1 MLGMTPI
8 LCYRDKMVVTKLG
21 YSNKMLDM
29 GLKKHNSDKIVDMT
43 PVLLYK
49 VKIAE
54 LASKLCYNFKMMDIA
69 RVKYN
74 RDKLVEMAPGLQNRD
89 KRN

>member
-1 MLGMTPI
+1 
-8 LCYRDKMVVTKLG
+8 
-21 YSNKMLDM
+21 MLDM